1 MTEPATQRETAAQ
14 SYRGRVLVAV
24 PPGGFGPQLA
34 AIQAWLDRHCGPAGW
49 ASAPAGLDGVF
60 NDAVA
65 FYFADEA
72 DARAFVDRFCCGY
85 RTRVAMMA
93 PR

>member
-1 MTEPATQRETAAQ
+1 MTELAPQRETAAQ
-14 SYRGRVLVAV
+14 SYRRRVLVAV
-24 PPGGFGPQLA
+24 PPGGFGPHLA
-34 AIQAWLDRHCGPAGW
+34 AMRAWLDKNCGRMGW
-49 ASAPAGLDGVF
+49 ASAPAGFDGVG

-72 DARAFVDRFCCGY
+72 DAGAFVDRFCCGY
-85 RTRVAMMA
+85 RTPVAMTA